1 MKNLSDKKYKKA
13 CKFTCEASEL
23 LSLLSVLVHWVLQML
38 QRGIECVACKAL
50 LGQAYVV
57 ALLTEGQ
64 LLGLTTPT
72 RLLAAIER
80 SFELAGHLP

>member
-1 MKNLSDKKYKKA
+1 M
-13 CKFTCEASEL
+13 
-23 LSLLSVLVHWVLQML
+23 LVHWVLQ
-38 QRGIECVACKAL
+38 RGVESVASKAL

>member
-23 LSLLSVLVHWVLQML
+23 LSLLPVLVHWVLQ
-38 QRGIECVACKAL
+38 RGVESVASKAL